1 MTGTASDNFVS
12 AKYANNNPIK
22 TAGQYEVR
30 VWLKADLGD
39 VGSMLETGVSF
50 NRILHEIEVTDVWH
64 QYKFPVSV
72 ATPSTSGSENFTIG
86 GWGSIAKGN
95 KIYIYKPEVIY
106 SYTPEDILN
115 MLTNNGAMDG
125 LFIENNQIYMKGTY
139 IRVNDL
145 YSLKATLG
153 GWKINSGSI
162 VSETGDIILRKNGK
176 IGIGN
181 ADLYSTD
188 SGMTIKYGLNVY
200 TSRTGDFASNPRD
213 FRLYGLPTN
222 SGRVLTISSNVVG
235 MQASS
240 SKRYKNHVSDMTEK
254 EAEKLLS
261 LPVVWF
267 RYKDGYLINEDPLCG
282 KAVPG
287 FYAEDVSGL
296 FPECAYYDKEGRPE
310 DWNYRMLV
318 PVMMKLIQNLY
329 KEVRG
334 K

>member
-1 MTGTASDNFVS
+1 
-12 AKYANNNPIK
+12 
-22 TAGQYEVR
+22 
-30 VWLKADLGD
+30 
-39 VGSMLETGVSF
+39 
-50 NRILHEIEVTDVWH
+50 
-64 QYKFPVSV
+64 
-72 ATPSTSGSENFTIG
+72 
-86 GWGSIAKGN
+86 
-95 KIYIYKPEVIY
+95 
-106 SYTPEDILN
+106 

-153 GWKINSGSI
+153 GWKINLGSI

-200 TSRTGDFASNPRD
+200 TSRTGDFTSNPRD